1 MIGPRS
7 VVVAVV
13 MMTLFYAS
21 FDSGWFR
28 QEPAPPGIAAALM
41 VFTLV
46 FGVSAWATNATG
58 DVKRSQ
64 MFAGV
69 GLATGLYGLGRLF
82 VG

>member
-1 MIGPRS
+1 MVGTRS
-7 VVVAVV
+7 VVVAVL

-28 QEPAPPGIAAALM
+28 SEPAPPGITAALM

-46 FGVSAWATNATG
+46 FGVGAWATNATG
-58 DVKRSQ
+58 DRQRSQ

-69 GLATGLYGLGRLF
+69 GLATGLYGVGRLF
-82 VG
+82 F